1 LLAIELYSIGS
12 RRVAKVTH
20 AATNPSRST
29 DSVLGFPLAGFSLFQ
44 SMLLSLAAAF
54 FTFFLTT
61 CVAIFSLLVWNG
73 VLHHTIDYAD
83 SYRYVGLPAGVLV
96 LVLAVPF
103 FAALWIRAKVQK

>member
-1 LLAIELYSIGS
+1 
-12 RRVAKVTH
+12 
-20 AATNPSRST
+20 
-29 DSVLGFPLAGFSLFQ
+29 
-44 SMLLSLAAAF
+44 
-54 FTFFLTT
+54 
-61 CVAIFSLLVWNG
+61 